1 MSEFTSEDIKKAEPF
16 ARRYFKE
23 LGVKSPFFRAWF
35 GDWREHDKVSPSNAV
50 NIPQS
55 RKYSEE
61 SRIVKNE
68 DTQLYINIDS
78 NVFEDNIHYAFKD
91 KVYIERLLTKIDE
104 IINKAILLDTRTSE
118 KNNSNKKTP
127 QNLCIIYIA

>member
-1 MSEFTSEDIKKAEPF
+1 MNGGDNHSTVDMTKITFEDLENLRSIGKKSVSEFTSEDIKKAEPF

-61 SRIVKNE
+61 SRIVK
-68 DTQLYINIDS
+68 
-78 NVFEDNIHYAFKD
+78 
-91 KVYIERLLTKIDE
+91 RLFD
-104 IINKAILLDTRTSE
+104 R
-118 KNNSNKKTP
+118 
-127 QNLCIIYIA
+127 